1 MAQTNNSVETIISQI
16 PESVKQNSNIDE
28 LLKKLEK
35 SKGKERLEIINAI
48 NDELNKLLE
57 WNIDFKLSEE
67 DKEKLK
73 EIQEQIEQ

>member
-57 WNIDFKLSEE
+57 
-67 DKEKLK
+67 
-73 EIQEQIEQ
+73 

>member
-1 MAQTNNSVETIISQI
+1 
-16 PESVKQNSNIDE
+16 
-28 LLKKLEK
+28 
-35 SKGKERLEIINAI
+35 
-48 NDELNKLLE
+48 LNKLLE